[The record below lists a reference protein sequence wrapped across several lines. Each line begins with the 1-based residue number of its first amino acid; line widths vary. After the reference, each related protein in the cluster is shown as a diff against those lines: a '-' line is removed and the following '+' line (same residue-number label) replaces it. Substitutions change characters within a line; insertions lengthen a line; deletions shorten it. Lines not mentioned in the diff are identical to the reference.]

1 MVKDSEIKALVKAT
15 SEARKREE
23 LAEELAAKTEL
34 DKEEDKLL
42 EIESE
47 TLMKMA
53 DAMGVRTSL
62 SSADGGPVEI
72 VESEGYFGRDD

>member
-62 SSADGGPVEI
+62 SSADGGSVEI